1 MELNDP
7 AYVKMSSLD
16 KSIESNISNNTPTLN
31 IQRSRDANQDFL
43 KESFSEETRKNITH
57 YKRSLLLTIISAM
70 FLLAL
75 IIAERIAN
83 KYLTDSEVKLLISFQ
98 SCQYLGIDL
107 ANTKNYFYY
116 LLGLIGEFHIFFLI
130 ETHILITIYVAI
142 DSFLALKTM
151 FLQILGCYVF
161 SILSTFYSSPRP
173 YWVDS
178 EIRTY
183 FCEQTFSTPGE
194 LFFSVFFLLFYLYKS
209 FKDLEEEVVL
219 TVSEKESFD
228 STSLEPIDNRK
239 NIRILRGFL
248 VFFLMIS
255 ILVFFFRYAQG
266 LCFLHGYVIGMV
278 YFVILFGF
286 VMFFEKYLQELIKK
300 TTILKEYSKQQIFY
314 WFVTLIIAETF
325 AILVYIFYDN
335 NNIKMK
341 WIENFV
347 RKKLLLKTYNF
358 FS

>member
-1 MELNDP
+1 MEQNDP
-7 AYVKMSSLD
+7 KYVKMSSLSLD
-16 KSIESNISNNTPTLN
+16 KSLESNISNNTPTLH
-31 IQRSRDANQDFL
+31 IQRSENTDHNFF
-43 KESFSEETRKNITH
+43 KESFSEETRKNLTN
-57 YKRSLLLTIISAM
+57 YKRSLLLTIMVAM
-70 FLLAL
+70 FLLAI
-75 IIAERIAN
+75 IIAERIAS
-83 KYLTDSEVKLLISFQ
+83 KYLMDSEAKLLINFQ

-107 ANTKNYFYY
+107 NNSKNYFYF

-130 ETHILITIYVAI
+130 ETHILITIYVAV

-151 FLQILGCYVF
+151 FLQILGCYIF

-219 TVSEKESFD
+219 TVSEEKD
-228 STSLEPIDNRK
+228 SVDSMSLEPIDNRK
-239 NIRILRGFL
+239 NIRILRGIL

-266 LCFLHGYVIGMV
+266 LCFLHGYVIGAV
-278 YFVILFGF
+278 YFVILFGI

-300 TTILKEYSKQQIFY
+300 TTILKEYSKQQIFS
-314 WFVTLIIAETF
+314 WFILLIIAETF
-325 AILVYIFYDN
+325 AILVYIFYDT
-335 NNIKMK
+335 NNIKMH

-347 RKKLLLKTYNF
+347 
-358 FS
+358 